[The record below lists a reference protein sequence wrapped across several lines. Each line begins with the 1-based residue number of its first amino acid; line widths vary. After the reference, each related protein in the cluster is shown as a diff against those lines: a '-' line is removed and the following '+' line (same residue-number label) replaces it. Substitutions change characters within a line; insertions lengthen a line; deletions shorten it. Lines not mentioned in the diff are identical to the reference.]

1 MPRKALD
8 GRQVTAGISGFKS
21 ISTTRKEVPE
31 KPIPVLTPAELL
43 IQLRT
48 LSAVLNSEE
57 VAEAL
62 KLIQDHIADDNN
74 PHRTDLSTFTKE
86 VADVLYQAYLDQ
98 GGTGSKEFYLQ
109 CLFQTLRVASLD
121 EMKDPENE
129 NLLISIKGA
138 RQYIRE
144 HEQDPEAHAELF
156 DKIFPG
162 EAPTY
167 DPTFACYATV
177 GMSNH
182 FIQTVVGGLNATG
195 TNSPTSTTNPT
206 DEEISLDICSCIG
219 PDGRV
224 LFSSYRDYGGIDY
237 SPGTATIACFGKRT
251 NEIAD
256 SEGFS
261 AVKTINCNLTPSED
275 VDILSP
281 EALPTNVYTVSTN
294 LDAAP
299 QLHTVYV
306 PDLEI
311 DFEQEKT
318 FSVFAKGVN
327 CRYLAIT
334 WKDLTGSDITVNAVY
349 DLQQNACMI
358 VNDLTRYKVNIVE
371 LADGWYRCEF
381 TMSHPIGQVTDLNMI
396 FFKEKNEND
405 YAFKGEQEICGYL
418 WGLQFEKGPC
428 ASPYLPTRGQTRTRD
443 AIGYVIPCDEEWWE
457 SSAVTLHVDWV
468 NVGQYHDE
476 NLIRPVVTIVD
487 DNDNNALTVHSR
499 YDGRIELLRYAN
511 LEVEGA
517 GFFPVVIYQDIFEY
531 DNRRWL
537 QLTHGIDNT
546 QIVDRFNETNGLN
559 LNTPANWTP
568 GTKIYL
574 GSDPQ
579 GNALEGYIRSI
590 VIYPRRATVEET
602 IFMNG
607 EEIHG

>member
-8 GRQVTAGISGFKS
+8 GRPITAGISGFKS
-21 ISTTRKEVPE
+21 YSTTRKEVPE
-31 KPIPVLTPAELL
+31 KPTPVLTPAELL
-43 IQLRT
+43 IQVRAIA
-48 LSAVLNSEE
+48 SVLNTPA

-62 KLIQDHIADDNN
+62 RLIQEHIEDTNN
-74 PHRTDLSTFTKE
+74 PHHTDLGAFTNE

-138 RQYIRE
+138 NQYIKE

-156 DKIFPG
+156 EKIFPG

-167 DPTFACYATV
+167 DPTFAVYATV
-177 GMSNH
+177 GMSNY
-182 FIQTVVGGLNATG
+182 FVQTVIGGLNDTE
-195 TNSPTSTTNPT
+195 TNTPPTTT
-206 DEEISLDICSCIG
+206 DQVSEENSLDICSCVG

-224 LFSSYRDYGGIDY
+224 QFSSYRTYGGIDY

-251 NEIAD
+251 NEIED

-261 AVKTINCNLTPSED
+261 AAKTINCKLEPAVN
-275 VDILSP
+275 ILSP
-281 EALPTNVYTVSTN
+281 EALTTNVFTVATG
-294 LDAAP
+294 LDTAP
-299 QLHTVYV
+299 RPHTVYL

-311 DFEQEKT
+311 DYEQEKT
-318 FSVFAKGVN
+318 FSVYAKGVN

-334 WKDLTGSDITVNAVY
+334 WKDMTDSDITVNAIY
-349 DLQQNACMI
+349 DLEQNACMI
-358 VNDLTRYKVNIVE
+358 INDLTRYKVNIVE

-381 TMSHPIGQVTDLNMI
+381 TISHPIGQITDLNMI
-396 FFKEKNEND
+396 FFKEKTGD
-405 YAFKGEQEICGYL
+405 FSFQGQDEICGYL
-418 WGLQFEKGPC
+418 WGLQYEKGPC
-428 ASPYLPTRGQTRTRD
+428 ASPYLPTRGVARTRE

-457 SSAVTLHVDWV
+457 SSAVTFHIDWV

-476 NLIRPVVTIVD
+476 NIIRPVMTVVD
-487 DNDNNALTVHSR
+487 DNNNNALTVHSR
-499 YDGRIELLRYAN
+499 YDGTLEVLRYAN
-511 LEVEGA
+511 LEVEEV
-517 GFFPVVIYQDIFEY
+517 GFLPVVIYQDIFEY
-531 DNRRWL
+531 DTRRWL

-546 QIVDRFNETNGLN
+546 QIINRFNETNGLN

-568 GTKIYL
+568 GTKIYI

-579 GNALEGYIRSI
+579 GNALEGYIRSL
-590 VIYPRRATVEET
+590 VIYPRRATVDEAV
-602 IFMNG
+602 FMNG